1 MPPCPLTSDPSCVPG
16 DFSSPWDFPH
26 CGAVLPGSRDA
37 MWAFIECPRHD
48 CSPAP
53 SGSSNQSGS
62 SASYTSPA
70 PTGNGVYNASPAPT
84 GSASYNGSHASS
96 GSPAPTGSASYNGS
110 HAFSGSPAPFGSDA
124 YNESYTPSGS
134 SAPSGSPAPPGC
146 HPMAR
151 CVLTPSGFRC
161 HCPPGYLG
169 DGVKECSRT

>member
-1 MPPCPLTSDPSCVPG
+1 MGLPVLCSAPPGAQCPRCAAMLSCESCLSSATCGWCWDSSEPTAGRCVPG

-53 SGSSNQSGS
+53 SGSSNQSES
-62 SASYTSPA
+62 SASYTSPT
-70 PTGNGVYNASPAPT
+70 PIGNGVYNE
-84 GSASYNGSHASS
+84 SH
-96 GSPAPTGSASYNGS
+96 APTGSASYNGS
-110 HAFSGSPAPFGSDA
+110 HAFSGSPAPSR
-124 YNESYTPSGS
+124 
-134 SAPSGSPAPPGC
+134 SPAPPGC

-161 HCPPGYLG
+161 RCPPGYLG